1 MYCINCGVK
10 LADTEKICPLCG
22 VTVFHPEISPPE
34 GEPLYPR
41 GRYPA
46 AQVNSRI
53 AVIILSTLFALPL
66 FICLLCDLNI
76 NGTVIWSGYVVGAL
90 LLSYEMLI
98 LPLWFRE
105 PNPVIFVPCSF
116 ATLGLYVLYINF
128 ATGGRWF
135 LSFAL
140 PVIGGIGLIVTT
152 LVALLK
158 YLRRGRLYIF
168 GGALLALALF
178 VPLIEFLLMITF
190 DLPRFLAWSLYAAIP
205 LTLFGLML
213 IVLAIHRPSREVM
226 ERKFFL

>member
-128 ATGGRWF
+128 ATGGKWF

-140 PVIGGIGLIVTT
+140 PVIGGIGLIVTA

-168 GGALLALALF
+168 GGASIVLGLLM
-178 VPLIEFLLMITF
+178 PLMEFLLSLTFEPLHFGTWSFYPMIVLVLF
-190 DLPRFLAWSLYAAIP
+190 GGMLIFLAI
-205 LTLFGLML
+205 
-213 IVLAIHRPSREVM
+213 SRNAREAM